1 MDLKNTTVA
10 QIFKMLNHQIQTDFD
25 LKTYRF
31 CEEADQKLDLASA
44 AKLTQKEQM
53 EMMMAEVIAKYEL
66 SFSLSLKN
74 LREELIID
82 LK

>member
-1 MDLKNTTVA
+1 MG
-10 QIFKMLNHQIQTDFD
+10 
-25 LKTYRF
+25 
-31 CEEADQKLDLASA
+31 
-44 AKLTQKEQM
+44 KLTQKEQM

-74 LREELIID
+74 LRDELIID

>member
-31 CEEADQKLDLASA
+31 CEEADQKLDIASA
-44 AKLTQKEQM
+44 AKLT
-53 EMMMAEVIAKYEL
+53 
-66 SFSLSLKN
+66 
-74 LREELIID
+74 
-82 LK
+82 